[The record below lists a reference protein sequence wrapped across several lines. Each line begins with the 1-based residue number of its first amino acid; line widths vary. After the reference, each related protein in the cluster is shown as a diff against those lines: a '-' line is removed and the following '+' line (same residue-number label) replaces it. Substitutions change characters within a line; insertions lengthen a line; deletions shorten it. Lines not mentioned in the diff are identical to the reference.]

1 MDVKAEPAGET
12 GVRLTWEAP
21 READPTTITYASGEI
36 KDKGVVGPPE
46 NNYGVIAGVLFNDLM
61 GAFIRIG
68 AAYSTLFTGTENHAQ
83 RLYLKTG
90 FRPARY
96 FAIMKKKG

>member
-1 MDVKAEPAGET
+1 M
-12 GVRLTWEAP
+12 
-21 READPTTITYASGEI
+21 
-36 KDKGVVGPPE
+36 
-46 NNYGVIAGVLFNDLM
+46 LFNDLM
-61 GAFIRIG
+61 GEFIKVG

-96 FAIMKKKG
+96 FAIMKKTV